1 MEQQSQAE
9 ISKYV
14 LPPGAEGNITYGYLY
29 IDIGNLLFLRGAKVD
44 KTKVKVKFWGDKG
57 DGQILR
63 PVNASRELGGIPT
76 AIQYQI
82 RCDMINFRNY
92 LQDAVKLH
100 FFVLDSRNDKPLGRV
115 SLLTNFY
122 IKHQ

>member
-1 MEQQSQAE
+1 MEQQPQTE
-9 ISKYV
+9 ISRYV
-14 LPPGAEGNITYGYLY
+14 LPPGAEGNTTYGYLY
-29 IDIGNLLFLRGAKVD
+29 IEIGKLLWMRGAHAD
-44 KTKVKVKFWGDKG
+44 KSKVKVKFWGDKG
-57 DGQILR
+57 EGQILR
-63 PVNASRELGGIPT
+63 PTNASRELGGIPT
-76 AIQYQI
+76 TIQYQI

-92 LQDAVKLH
+92 LQDAVKMN